1 MKLKSLLDLDS
12 LKNFS
17 RNSCRC
23 SQAGMMLKTISILL
37 PLILCSFLFSG
48 CGISDEDEDRGKAP
62 KITVVN
68 YYEGASTISG
78 SNFNVGDDISFEV
91 RFEDPDSDAT
101 TLHVVIYDVS
111 DTDIIF
117 DGPTVYELDAE
128 QQAENTMSEK
138 LDANFQAGDYR
149 VDFQMVDEKGNA
161 SMIFRKKIFFF

>member
-62 KITVVN
+62 RITVVN
-68 YYEGASTISG
+68 YYEGTSTISG
-78 SNFNVGDDISFEV
+78 SNFNVGDDISFTV
-91 RFEDPDSDAT
+91 R
-101 TLHVVIYDVS
+101 VVIYDVS
-111 DTDIIF
+111 DTDIVY
-117 DGPTVYELDAE
+117 DGPTVYELDSE
-128 QQAENTMSEK
+128 QQSENMISEIF
-138 LDANFQAGDYR
+138 DVAFPAGDYR
-149 VDFQMVDEKGNA
+149 VEFQLVDEKGNA
-161 SMIFRKKIFFF
+161 SMIFRKKIFFS